1 MVHKGSHIRITVG
14 FSEETL
20 KPRRTYNPEKSIIP
34 SKIIHHN
41 SKRKK
46 KKTSHNKNRLKELM
60 TAKPSL

>member
-46 KKTSHNKNRLKELM
+46 KNF
-60 TAKPSL
+60 PQ